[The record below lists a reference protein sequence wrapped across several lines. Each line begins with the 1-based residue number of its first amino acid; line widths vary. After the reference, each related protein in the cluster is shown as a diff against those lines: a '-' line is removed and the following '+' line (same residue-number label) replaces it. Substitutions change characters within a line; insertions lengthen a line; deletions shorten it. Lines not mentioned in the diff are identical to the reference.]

1 MLRFSTKL
9 QINKSIAV
17 RLKTAGE
24 TPGYDT
30 IRDAILTCAQK
41 LTSRN
46 QQLNSGKK
54 EKKKTKKPKN
64 GYAKEYR

>member
-24 TPGYDT
+24 TTGYDT

-41 LTSRN
+41 LTLRN

-54 EKKKTKKPKN
+54 RKKEN
-64 GYAKEYR
+64 